1 MIYKSYLLEQNI
13 ELIKNNI
20 FLFYGE
26 NDGLKNEFKKKIRLK
41 KTKKEILVLN
51 QDEILKNQNS
61 FINEISNQSLFG
73 EQRIFFINQVND
85 KFYDILEET
94 VDLVKKDQIFLFA
107 ENLDKKSKLRNFI
120 EKSNTLGLSPCYNDN
135 EITIKRIISERLK
148 SYKGMSTHLIDLII
162 ENTGLDRNKI
172 NNEIEKIESCF
183 ENKIIEPEKV
193 ILLLNLRSNEDFSQL
208 KDAAF
213 SGKRERTNKL
223 LANTNFDYENNVYYL
238 NILNQRLNR
247 LSEINNLK
255 KTNNKIETII
265 AMIKPPIFWKDKP
278 VIEEQSKKWSGEKL
292 NKVLQKFYNAEISI
306 KSNTIVK
313 KDLILKDLIIFI
325 CVTANAA

>member
-1 MIYKSYLLEQNI
+1 MRYLINR
-13 ELIKNNI
+13 
-20 FLFYGE
+20 Y
-26 NDGLKNEFKKKIRLK
+26 
-41 KTKKEILVLN
+41 LVN
-51 QDEILKNQNS
+51 RE
-61 FINEISNQSLFG
+61 
-73 EQRIFFINQVND
+73 FFINQVND

-94 VDLVKKDQIFLFA
+94 VDLVKRSNFLVA

-120 EKSNTLGLSPCYNDN
+120 EKSIHLDFHPATMTMN
-135 EITIKRIISERLK
+135 TIKRIISERLK

-265 AMIKPPIFWKDKP
+265 AIKPPIFRK
-278 VIEEQSKKWSGEKL
+278 
-292 NKVLQKFYNAEISI
+292 
-306 KSNTIVK
+306 
-313 KDLILKDLIIFI
+313 
-325 CVTANAA
+325 